1 MDHKT
6 DKLISAIGDIDTT
19 YLEEALDYGN
29 SKVSRKRIHR
39 FPKLSA
45 ACVAVLVILGL
56 SVTAFAISRIPL
68 SWRDIF
74 SSSQTVIGDEDEVPV
89 ISQQQQPEQHQ
100 QQAVPT
106 EEMQIKIEKV
116 ISDERTLYLLYS
128 VKANEGAVLDQKGHF
143 AELDLYFPGQM
154 MSGAYVPYFLE
165 RKEGVPE
172 NELEGVVLADWQAG
186 NSANGLVIG
195 FSDWQEKK
203 LFEDVKVDFNVA
215 EMVENAGENARLPK
229 LSQSQLPQHLE
240 YLWQPGDADIP
251 LPYGGLSICNA
262 GWENG
267 VLQMVMK
274 GPVNQNI
281 AYPENWYFV
290 DTRTDT
296 IIYPESGAMFYTP
309 GTLDPSITDTDWN
322 YIWEFVLVDKEALP
336 YLELHWGGKNIF
348 TTVLP
353 GQWKVTL
360 DETPVTVQS
369 EVLAE
374 SVPLSYAGEPLLAEK
389 VECSK
394 LSMAVY
400 FADYVDSTTGILGKF
415 EVFDANGDTIPC
427 RWSFIADQT
436 DDSCMF
442 LTRFDEPIEPETV
455 CKLTFNGETIF
466 ER

>member
-1 MDHKT
+1 MEHNT
-6 DKLISAIGDIDTT
+6 EKLLSAIGDVDAA
-19 YLEEALDYGN
+19 YLEEALDFDAANAG
-29 SKVSRKRIHR
+29 RKRAAR

-45 ACVAVLVILGL
+45 ACVAVLVILGV
-56 SVTAFAISRIPL
+56 SVTAFAVSRLPL

-74 SSSQTVIGDEDEVPV
+74 SPEQTVIGDGDETPV

-128 VKANEGAVLDQKGHF
+128 VKANEGAVLDQSGQF
-143 AELDLYFPGQM
+143 ADFELYFPSKM
-154 MSGAYVPYFLE
+154 MSGAYVSSFLP

-172 NELEGVVLADWQAG
+172 NELEGVVYANWQPG
-186 NSANGLVIG
+186 SSANGLVMT
-195 FSDWQEKK
+195 FANWQEKK
-203 LFEDVKVDFNVA
+203 WFDDVTIDFDVA
-215 EMVENAGENARLPK
+215 KMVENAGENARLPK

-281 AYPENWYFV
+281 SYPENWYFV

-296 IIYPESGAMFYTP
+296 IIYPESRAMFYTP

-336 YLELHWGGKNIF
+336 YLELHWGGKYVF

-353 GQWKVTL
+353 GHWRVTL
-360 DETPVTVQS
+360 DETPVTIES

-374 SVPLSYAGEPLLAEK
+374 NVPLSYGGKEFLAEK

-394 LSMAVY
+394 LSIAFYLMEY
-400 FADYVDSTTGILGKF
+400 ADPTERMYRQFKA
-415 EVFDANGDTIPC
+415 FDANGDLIPFT
-427 RWSFIADQT
+427 WNSLAAADGE
-436 DDSCMF
+436 SSMIWA
-442 LTRFDEPIEPETV
+442 RFDEPIEPETV

>member
-1 MDHKT
+1 MMDHKT
-6 DKLISAIGDIDTT
+6 DKLISAIGDIDTA
-19 YLEEALDYGN
+19 YLEEALDFDGA
-29 SKVSRKRIHR
+29 KSRKKTTHL
-39 FPKLSA
+39 PKLSA

-100 QQAVPT
+100 QQAVPA
-106 EEMQIKIEKV
+106 EEMRIKIEKV

-128 VKANEGAVLDQKGHF
+128 VKANEGAVLDKTGNF
-143 AELDLYFPGQM
+143 SGFELYFPGKM
-154 MSGAYVPYFLE
+154 MSGAYVSYFLE

-172 NELEGVVLADWQAG
+172 NELEGVVYANWQPG
-186 NSANGLVIG
+186 DSANGLVMNL
-195 FSDWQEKK
+195 SNWQEKRW
-203 LFEDVKVDFNVA
+203 FDDVKVDFNVA
-215 EMVENAGENARLPK
+215 EMVENAGENAK
-229 LSQSQLPQHLE
+229 LSKLQTAYSPE
-240 YLWQPGDADIP
+240 YLWQPGDADVK
-251 LPYGGLSICNA
+251 LPGNASICNA
-262 GWENG
+262 GWEDG
-267 VLQMVMK
+267 VLQIVMRES
-274 GPVNQNI
+274 VNSNEWSRG
-281 AYPENWYFV
+281 ENWYFL

-296 IIYPESGAMFYTP
+296 VIYPDSGVHFSQP
-309 GTLDPSITDTDWN
+309 EELDPDVTDTDWQ
-322 YIWEFVLVDKEALP
+322 YIWRFVFVDKEALP

-353 GQWKVTL
+353 GQWEVTL

-374 SVPLSYAGEPLLAEK
+374 NVPLSYAGETILAK
-389 VECSK
+389 KIECSK

-400 FADYVDSTTGILGKF
+400 FDGYVDSTTGILGKF

-436 DDSCMF
+436 DDSCMIW
-442 LTRFDEPIEPETV
+442 TRFDEPIESKNI
-455 CKLTFNGETIF
+455 CKLAFNGETVF

>member
-1 MDHKT
+1 MMDHKI
-6 DKLISAIGDIDTT
+6 DKLISAIGDMNTA
-19 YLEEALDYGN
+19 YLEEAIAFDGAKVGQQKAVR
-29 SKVSRKRIHR
+29 SK
-39 FPKLSA
+39 KLSA
-45 ACVAVLVILGL
+45 ALVAALVILGL

-74 SSSQTVIGDEDEVPV
+74 SPGQTVIGDEDEAPV
-89 ISQQQQPEQHQ
+89 VSQQQPE

-106 EEMQIKIEKV
+106 EEMQIKIKKV
-116 ISDERTLYLLYS
+116 ISDERILYLRYS
-128 VKANEGAVLDQKGHF
+128 VKANEGAVLDQKGNF
-143 AELDLYFPGQM
+143 YSFDLYFPGQM
-154 MSGAYVPYFLE
+154 MTGVYMPYFLE

-172 NELEGVVLADWQAG
+172 NELEGVVYANWQAG
-186 NSANGLVIG
+186 ASANGLVIDI
-195 FSDWQEKK
+195 SNWQEKK
-203 LFEDVKVDFNVA
+203 WFDDVTVDFNVA

-229 LSQSQLPQHLE
+229 LSQRQLPQHLE

-281 AYPENWYFV
+281 SYPENWYFV

-296 IIYPESGAMFYTP
+296 IIYPESRAMFYTP

-336 YLELHWGGKNIF
+336 YLELHWGGKYVF

-353 GQWKVTL
+353 GHWRVTL
-360 DETPVTVQS
+360 DETPVTIES

-374 SVPLSYAGEPLLAEK
+374 NVPLSYGGKEFLAEK

-394 LSMAVY
+394 LSIAFY
-400 FADYVDSTTGILGKF
+400 LTEYADPTESMYRQFKA
-415 EVFDANGDTIPC
+415 FDANGDLIPFT
-427 RWSFIADQT
+427 WNSLAAADGE
-436 DDSCMF
+436 SSMIWA
-442 LTRFDEPIEPETV
+442 RFDEPIEPETV

>member
-1 MDHKT
+1 MMEHNT
-6 DKLISAIGDIDTT
+6 EKLLSAIGDVDAA
-19 YLEEALDYGN
+19 YLEEALDFDAANAG
-29 SKVSRKRIHR
+29 RKRAAR

-45 ACVAVLVILGL
+45 ACVAVLVILGV
-56 SVTAFAISRIPL
+56 SVTAFAVSRLPL

-74 SSSQTVIGDEDEVPV
+74 SPEQTVIGDGDETPV
-89 ISQQQQPEQHQ
+89 VSQQQQPEQQ
-100 QQAVPT
+100 TVPT

-116 ISDERTLYLLYS
+116 ISDERRAYLLYS
-128 VKANEGAVLDQKGHF
+128 VKANEGAVLDQKGQF

-154 MSGAYVPYFLE
+154 MSGAYVSYFLE
-165 RKEGVPE
+165 RKEGVPK
-172 NELEGVVLADWQAG
+172 NELEGVVHADWQPG
-186 NSANGLVIG
+186 DSANGLVINL
-195 FSDWQEKK
+195 SNWQEKTW
-203 LFEDVKVDFNVA
+203 FDDVTIDFDVA
-215 EMVENAGENARLPK
+215 KMVENAGENARLPK

-240 YLWQPGDADIP
+240 YLWQPGDADVP

-281 AYPENWYFV
+281 SYPENWYFV

-296 IIYPESGAMFYTP
+296 IIYPESRAMFYTP

-322 YIWEFVLVDKEALP
+322 YIWEFVLVDKETLP
-336 YLELHWGGKNIF
+336 YLELHWGGKYIF

-353 GQWKVTL
+353 GHWKVTL

-374 SVPLSYAGEPLLAEK
+374 NVPLSYAGETILAK
-389 VECSK
+389 KIECSK

-400 FADYVDSTTGILGKF
+400 FDGFVDSTADTWKF
-415 EVFDANGDTIPC
+415 EIFDANGDLIPSN
-427 RWSFIADQT
+427 WGYIAAQNE
-436 DDSCMF
+436 DSCMF
-442 LTRFDEPIEPETV
+442 LTEFDEPIEPETV
-455 CKLTFNGETIF
+455 CKLTFNGETVF
-466 ER
+466 AR